1 MTNPE
6 FKFSRDWAA
15 ARFSCGIDVH
25 KRQLAVTIFTRDTAG
40 LEFKK
45 HNVFR
50 NDQAGLEDL
59 WRFAAKYHPTGFAME
74 ATGVYHHALA
84 DFLAARQRDC
94 GWVFEVVVANPADT
108 RGVPGR
114 QKYDRVDAETIA
126 RLHASGVLKSGT
138 LVVPALEDL
147 KAIFRVAARLEV
159 DRTALKNR
167 VKKTLDRA
175 GIRPAGLNLNAEWAR
190 AFLYYLTD
198 FPGTLGDALAK
209 CLEDGGALPEHL
221 AKLAK
226 NAGAFGPYAG
236 VALSPT
242 QGALVR
248 QDLVELEFKTSRKA
262 LLAVQ
267 VDIML
272 VTQPGLRQVAQH
284 LASIP
289 GISPF
294 SAAWLL
300 AELGPVARYPSARA
314 FLSYCGCCP
323 RLVKSDEKVF
333 SAHVTRRSNKHVRT
347 IFYLAA
353 MVVCNLVKEESALK
367 EYARRVVAR
376 KGPKHRKL
384 ALMTVAAKIARV
396 VFGIL
401 QSPAPFSPDL
411 ARPRDTSQG
420 APVNR
425 FTVADR
431 KALRRAKNCLARAGE
446 ILTGKELAADMQRIS
461 VALDATLHRKD

>member
-1 MTNPE
+1 MSKPE
-6 FKFSRDWAA
+6 FKFSEDWAS

-25 KRQLAVTIFTRDTAG
+25 KHQLAVTIFARDDAG
-40 LEFKK
+40 MEFKK

-59 WRFAAKYHPTGFAME
+59 WRFAAKYQPGGFAME
-74 ATGVYHHALA
+74 ATGIYHHALA
-84 DFLAARQRDC
+84 DFLSGRQKDC
-94 GWVFEVVVANPADT
+94 GWAFEVVIANPADA

-126 RLHASGVLKSGT
+126 RLHASGMLKSGT

-147 KAIFRVAARLEV
+147 KAVFRAATRLEV

-167 VKKTLDRA
+167 IKKTLDRA
-175 GIRPAGLNLNAEWAR
+175 GIRPARLDLNAEWTR

-198 FPGTLGDALAK
+198 FQGTLGDALAG
-209 CLEDGGALPEHL
+209 CLKEDGVLPEHR
-221 AKLAK
+221 AKLRK
-226 NAGAFGPYAG
+226 NAGAFAPYAR

-267 VDIML
+267 VDL
-272 VTQPGLRQVAQH
+272 VLAVRPGLRQVAQY

-300 AELGPVARYPSARA
+300 AELGAVARYPSARA

-323 RLVKSDEKVF
+323 RLVKSDNKVY

-347 IFYLAA
+347 IFYMAA
-353 MVVCNLVKEESALK
+353 TVVCQLVKEESGLK
-367 EYARRVVAR
+367 TYARRVVAR
-376 KGPKHRKL
+376 KAPESRKL
-384 ALMTVAAKIARV
+384 AIMTVAAKIARV
-396 VFGIL
+396 VFGIM
-401 QSPAPFSPDL
+401 QNPAPFSPDL
-411 ARPRDTSQG
+411 ARPNNIAQGEPTS
-420 APVNR
+420 R
-425 FTVADR
+425 FSVADR
-431 KALRRAKNCLARAGE
+431 KVLRRAKNCLARAGE
-446 ILTGKELAADMQRIS
+446 ILNGKELAGDLQRLS
-461 VALDATLHRKD
+461 AALDASLHRKV